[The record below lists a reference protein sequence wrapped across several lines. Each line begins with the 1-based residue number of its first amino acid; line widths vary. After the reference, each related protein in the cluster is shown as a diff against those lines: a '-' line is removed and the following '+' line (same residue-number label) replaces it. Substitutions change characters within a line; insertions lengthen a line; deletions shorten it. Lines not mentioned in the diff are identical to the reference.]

1 MEISDGGKGRRLAW
15 AHARRYAATIRSL
28 AAELFRAA
36 ATSCALQNLLHT
48 AWIDS
53 GGAGEGCNDGA
64 VQDARRCGGERL
76 GGVRCEGAG
85 NIRPDKNRKVRKV
98 VRYAIEFARNP
109 ESKQDNSEG
118 VTAGKYEGKD
128 SEALLWPAR
137 ALVDAVD
144 CGLIVIDP
152 EKEAGRGGGT
162 FYIMPQ
168 GCEFAAVRVDKLV
181 RVIPR
186 EGTKLRGLGP

>member
-1 MEISDGGKGRRLAW
+1 VRGVVAV
-15 AHARRYAATIRSL
+15 AAVAVAGMLL
-28 AAELFRAA
+28 AASPAA
-36 ATSCALQNLLHT
+36 AQSEPPPVFVLPTPSPASPPVAVDEPGAPDTDRGRGRTGRVGQPPDERRHG
-48 AWIDS
+48 ID
-53 GGAGEGCNDGA
+53 
-64 VQDARRCGGERL
+64 ERL

-118 VTAGKYEGKD
+118 VTAGKDEGKD

-144 CGLIVIDP
+144 RGLVVTNP

-162 FYIMPQ
+162 FDVMP
-168 GCEFAAVRVDKLV
+168 
-181 RVIPR
+181 
-186 EGTKLRGLGP
+186 

>member
-1 MEISDGGKGRRLAW
+1 MRV
-15 AHARRYAATIRSL
+15 
-28 AAELFRAA
+28 A

-64 VQDARRCGGERL
+64 VHDACCCGGERHC
-76 GGVRCEGAG
+76 GVRREGAG
-85 NIRPDKNRKVRKV
+85 DIRPDKNRKVREV
-98 VRYAIEFARNP
+98 VRYTIEFARNP

-118 VTAGKYEGKD
+118 VTACKDAGKN
-128 SEALLWPAR
+128 SEAFLRPAR

-144 CGLIVIDP
+144 SGLIVTDP

-162 FYIMPQ
+162 FDIMPQ
-168 GCEFAAVRVDKLV
+168 CCEFAAVRVDKLV

-186 EGTKLRGLGP
+186 EGTKLRGLGPQGPVIIAKPVGAGSVRDDD